1 MALTDFVTGY
11 QHVGIPTQD
20 MEATKQFYEALGFQS
35 IYETTNNGG
44 LVRFFS
50 CGDILIETYEK
61 EGCAQAR
68 GAIDHIALAVND
80 IEAVTRQA
88 QEQQLS
94 IAEGPTTLPFWE
106 NGVRYICIEGP
117 NHEIVEFLQKY

>member
-11 QHVGIPTQD
+11 QHVGIPTED

-50 CGDILIETYEK
+50 CGDVLIETYEK
-61 EGCAQAR
+61 EGCAQVR

-80 IEAVTRQA
+80 IEAVTKKAR
-88 QEQQLS
+88 EQQFHIS
-94 IAEGPTTLPFWE
+94 
-106 NGVRYICIEGP
+106 
-117 NHEIVEFLQKY
+117 

>member
-11 QHVGIPTQD
+11 QHVGIPTED

-50 CGDILIETYEK
+50 YGDILIETYEK
-61 EGCAQAR
+61 AGCAQVR

-80 IEAVTRQA
+80 IEAVTEQA
-88 QEQQLS
+88 REQQFH
-94 IAEGPTTLPFWE
+94 IVEGPTTLPFWE

>member
-50 CGDILIETYEK
+50 CGDILIE
-61 EGCAQAR
+61 
-68 GAIDHIALAVND
+68 N
-80 IEAVTRQA
+80 
-88 QEQQLS
+88 
-94 IAEGPTTLPFWE
+94 
-106 NGVRYICIEGP
+106 
-117 NHEIVEFLQKY
+117 